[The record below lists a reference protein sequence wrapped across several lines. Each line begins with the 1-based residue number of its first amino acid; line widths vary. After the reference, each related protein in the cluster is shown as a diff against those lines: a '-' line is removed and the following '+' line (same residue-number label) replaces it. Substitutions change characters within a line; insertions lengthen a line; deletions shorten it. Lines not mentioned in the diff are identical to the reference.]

1 MTQGVVNTL
10 VKAGVDPLTIAT
22 STDVASSKDTAV
34 FVGGSS
40 VTTLTTGAGGQSGA
54 ITFGA
59 NDGVGAQPGTV
70 VVVGDTRTPQLT
82 AAIQKS
88 IVIATGNVTIGNVTV
103 GGGDSGSSNL
113 IIQLDHDTV
122 TVSGNVTLLPDGAVF
137 VSGPGTLDGNF
148 TGNSTLTVQA
158 GVGGTKLRGDVQV
171 QLVIQAADD
180 GTKNLTV
187 DGQLRVGGDI
197 KGQGEINVTASGD
210 FTVSTSGHVD
220 SHIEVHGT
228 LRISSNVSV
237 DANVELKGAGVT
249 SVNTSEIPH
258 IGVVASCEAGH
269 VIQFTIPNVATGSD
283 LEKKS
288 TSGIIWTHGSNTTT
302 SQFACTI
309 EFHAANG
316 DKVTATVVGGMATG
330 PARRLLSASDCN
342 TATWTSSSLNY
353 STCGNPNSAVST
365 SSSPLLLLSLAIFS
379 LLALLS

>member
-59 NDGVGAQPGTV
+59 NDGVGAQPGTI
-70 VVVGDTRTPQLT
+70 VVVGDTTTPQLT
-82 AAIQKS
+82 ASIQKS
-88 IVIATGNVTIGNVTV
+88 IVIATDNVKIGNVTV

-113 IIQLDHDTV
+113 IIQLDANV
-122 TVSGNVTLLPDGAVF
+122 TVNGGNVTLLPDGAVF
-137 VSGPGTLDGNF
+137 VSGPGTLAGNF
-148 TGNSTLTVQA
+148 AGNSTLTVQA
-158 GVGGTKLRGDVQV
+158 GVDGTKLRGEVQV
-171 QLVIQAADD
+171 QLTIQAADD
-180 GTKNLTV
+180 GSNNLTI
-187 DGQLRVGGDI
+187 DGQLTVGGGI
-197 KGQGEINVTASGD
+197 TGQGQINITKAGNFSL
-210 FTVSTSGHVD
+210 STSGHVD
-220 SHIEVHGT
+220 SQIEVHGT

-237 DANVELKGAGVT
+237 DASVALKADGVT

-258 IGVVASCEAGH
+258 IEVIASCEAGH

-288 TSGIIWTHGSNTTT
+288 ASGIIWTYGSNTTT
-302 SQFACTI
+302 SQFTCTI
-309 EFHAANG
+309 EFLAANG
-316 DKVTATVVGGMATG
+316 EKVTATVYGGMATG
-330 PARRLLSASDCN
+330 PKRRLLSADCN

-365 SSSPLLLLSLAIFS
+365 SSPLLLLSLAIFS